1 MRISDWSSDVCSSD
15 LVDDMADPRHV
26 DAARRDIR
34 RDEQPHLPRTK
45 GLERGGALRLALVA
59 VDGIG
64 IDARALQVADDA
76 VGAMLG
82 AREDPRAV
90 DILDL
95 QRSEERR
102 VGKGCVSPCRSRCSP
117 Y

>member
-1 MRISDWSSDVCSSD
+1 
-15 LVDDMADPRHV
+15 MADPRHV

-82 AREDPRAV
+82 AREDQRAV
-90 DILDL
+90 DLLALQHMLD
-95 QRSEERR
+95 QRLLLLLFSVGDLLAPLPALPRPRTSAARR
-102 VGKGCVSPCRSRCSP
+102 FGH
-117 Y
+117 

>member
-1 MRISDWSSDVCSSD
+1 
-15 LVDDMADPRHV
+15 MADPRHV

-82 AREDPRAV
+82 AREDQRAV
-90 DILDL
+90 DI
-95 QRSEERR
+95 RSEEQTSELQSLMRISYAVFCLNTKR
-102 VGKGCVSPCRSRCSP
+102 ITTQ
-117 Y
+117 